1 MSAAPKL
8 DTIGEREVD
17 DALKEAHIPTLM
29 AALVHLTGDAS
40 LLTDENKPV
49 YDFFGDGQGNI
60 KPEVQ
65 EQVRAAVKHAWLD
78 YARGK
83 TLPPPPA
90 HETIRRMMDFVA
102 GAQIPERY
110 VPFLKEELRIA
121 VEDTRVPRWDSPK
134 LKDAAAKMKVVI
146 VGAGLSG
153 LLSGIRLSQAGVP
166 FEIIEKNPDVG
177 GTWFENAYPGC
188 RVDNPNH
195 MYSFSFEPNHHWPQH
210 FSTQPVLL
218 AYFRRMADKYGL
230 KRHIRFETQVTE
242 AVWDEAAARWQVGIR
257 DKNGKEQMLSANAV
271 ISAVGQL
278 NQPRIPEFKDREK
291 FKGPAFHTARWRH
304 DVDLTGKRVA
314 VIGTGATA
322 FQVIPEI
329 APQVEHLY
337 VFQRSAPWLG
347 PTPDYHKD
355 VGEGKKWLLEHIPY
369 YDKWYRFWLFWTLTD
384 GILDGVAVDP
394 SWNDTSKSVSPAN
407 DMLRGMLIQ
416 AIKAQAPQRPDLIEK
431 VIPDYPFGTKRS
443 VRDNG
448 VYIAALARPN
458 VDLITTGIR
467 EITENGI
474 VTQDGVEHE
483 VDIIIYGTGFH
494 ASDFLRTYNIV
505 GRDGVE
511 LHEKWKGDAR
521 AYLGMSIPGF
531 PNFFCIYGPNTNI
544 VVNGSIIFFS
554 EASVRYIVNALKLL
568 AETGAKS
575 MEVREDTHDDFNRRV
590 DEENKKMA
598 WGLPDAKSW
607 YKNQFGRV
615 SQNWPWRLVDY
626 WNATVA
632 PNPDDFVLS

>member
-1 MSAAPKL
+1 
-8 DTIGEREVD
+8 
-17 DALKEAHIPTLM
+17 
-29 AALVHLTGDAS
+29 
-40 LLTDENKPV
+40 
-49 YDFFGDGQGNI
+49 
-60 KPEVQ
+60 
-65 EQVRAAVKHAWLD
+65 
-78 YARGK
+78 
-83 TLPPPPA
+83 
-90 HETIRRMMDFVA
+90 MMDFVA

-110 VPFLKEELRIA
+110 VPFLMEELGIA
-121 VEDTRVPRWDSPK
+121 VEDSRVPRWETPR
-134 LKDAAAKMKVVI
+134 LKDAAANMKVVI
-146 VGAGLSG
+146 IGAGLSG

-218 AYFRRMADKYGL
+218 AYFRRMAEKYGL
-230 KRHIRFETQVTE
+230 RKHIRFETTVTE
-242 AVWDEAAARWQVGIR
+242 AKWDESSARWRVRIR
-257 DKNGKEQMLSANAV
+257 DKDGKEETLEPNAI

-278 NQPRIPEFKDREK
+278 NQPRIPEFKGQDK

-304 DVDLTGKRVA
+304 DIDFTGKRVA

-329 APQVEHLY
+329 APQVEQLL

-369 YDKWYRFWLFWTLTD
+369 YDKWYRFFLFWTLTD
-384 GILDGVAVDP
+384 GILDAVTIDP
-394 SWNDTSKSVSPAN
+394 SWNDTSKSVSPMN
-407 DMLRGMLIQ
+407 DMLRGMLIEK
-416 AIKAQAPQRPDLIEK
+416 ITEQAPHRPDLIEK
-431 VIPDYPFGTKRS
+431 VVPDYPFGTKRS

-458 VDLITTGIR
+458 VELITTGIR
-467 EITENGI
+467 EFSANGI
-474 VTQDGVEHE
+474 VTEDGVEHE
-483 VDIIIYGTGFH
+483 VDVIIYGTGFY
-494 ASDFLRTYNIV
+494 ASDFLRTYRIV

-511 LHEKWKGDAR
+511 LHERWKGDAR
-521 AYLGMSIPGF
+521 AYLGMTIPGF

-575 MEVREDTHDDFNRRV
+575 MEVREDLHDDFNRRV

-626 WNATVA
+626 WNATIA
-632 PNPDDFVLS
+632 PNPKDFELH